1 MEYQMS
7 LDTALTLVN
16 GMREMKWEE
25 MEKSSNPTEKERLSQ
40 EIKMLSKEEKLLY
53 GIDDFARLS
62 VMDKVDRLY
71 SPILKEYYKEA

>member
-1 MEYQMS
+1 MS

-25 MEKSSNPTEKERLSQ
+25 REKSSSHDEKARLSH

-53 GIDDFARLS
+53 GSYDYSRLS

-71 SPILKEYYKEA
+71 SPILKAYYKEN